1 MKDLLEKTEKAGV
14 SKGDMKALLVM
25 LSPFAPHIA
34 EEMWEHLGF
43 EAMACEQAWPEYDQT
58 KTVAA
63 EVQIA
68 VQVAGKVRANVIVP
82 SGAEDDEVV
91 AIALADNRIQ
101 KQAEGKEL
109 VKQIVVRAKDGK
121 IKLVNLIFKPAK

>member
-1 MKDLLEKTEKAGV
+1 
-14 SKGDMKALLVM
+14 
-25 LSPFAPHIA
+25 
-34 EEMWEHLGF
+34 
-43 EAMACEQAWPEYDQT
+43 MACEQAWPEYDQT

-68 VQVAGKVRANVIVP
+68 VQVAGKVRANVVVP

-91 AIALADNRIQ
+91 AIAMADGRIQ

-121 IKLVNLIFKPAK
+121 IKLVNLIFKLAK

>member
-1 MKDLLEKTEKAGV
+1 MKFNTAIAAMMSLVNDFYANGV

-63 EVQIA
+63 ECPDRRPGGQA
-68 VQVAGKVRANVIVP
+68 KCVP
-82 SGAEDDEVV
+82 T
-91 AIALADNRIQ
+91 
-101 KQAEGKEL
+101 
-109 VKQIVVRAKDGK
+109 
-121 IKLVNLIFKPAK
+121 